1 MNRRVENPVGKRCA
15 PFPALLALA
24 LLLGGC
30 VTQGDTRTTAGMGG
44 SARDE
49 RPVVGLQH
57 DGPVRVV
64 YQMTAD
70 EWKDGVGKG
79 LLYLRNLHRGYID
92 AGVGA
97 DNLKIHAV
105 FHGAAA
111 VHLLTDSAWNGW
123 QEDSGGNPNTE
134 LIAELTRRGVAVEL
148 CDTRRVANGWSK
160 ADIHPDVILVGG
172 AYQRIIDLQLRGFAY
187 IRF

>member
-1 MNRRVENPVGKRCA
+1 MVSI
-15 PFPALLALA
+15 LLAMT

-30 VTQGDTRTTAGMGG
+30 ATHDGPLAATVSNHGV
-44 SARDE
+44 RDA
-49 RPVVGLQH
+49 RPVTGLQH

-64 YQMTAD
+64 YQISAN

-79 LLYLRNLHRGYID
+79 LLYLRNLHQAYTD
-92 AGVGA
+92 AGVEV
-97 DNLKIHAV
+97 DRLQIHAV
-105 FHGAAA
+105 FHGTAAE
-111 VHLLTDSAWNGW
+111 HLLTDRAWNRRH
-123 QEDSGGNPNTE
+123 EDAASNPNTA

-160 ADIHPDVILVGG
+160 DDIHPDVVLVDG
-172 AYQRIIDLQLRGFAY
+172 AYQRIIDLQLQGFAY